1 MQVLM
6 KITKIKNLKGPPFF
20 FLKKKKEEKKV
31 NLNSIFKVW
40 IHYIHLRNC
49 KFSNLY
55 RSAYIIPF
63 FGSVECV
70 VMV

>member
-20 FLKKKKEEKKV
+20 FKKKKEEKKV

-49 KFSNLY
+49 KFSICTGQHILFP
-55 RSAYIIPF
+55 SLVLL
-63 FGSVECV
+63 SVL
-70 VMV
+70 